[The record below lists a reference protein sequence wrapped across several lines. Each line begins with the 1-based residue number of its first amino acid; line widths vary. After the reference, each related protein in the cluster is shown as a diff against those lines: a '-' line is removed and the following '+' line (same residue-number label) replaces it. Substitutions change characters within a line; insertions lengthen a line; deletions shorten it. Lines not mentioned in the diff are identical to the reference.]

1 MIPSRE
7 WTLGL
12 MHERGMPPHIIRHS
26 RAVRLVAVCVAA
38 TLQKA
43 GFRID
48 MRLVDRAALLH
59 DICKADSLLGGG
71 DHVLMGRRLVE
82 ERGYPRIGEIVGQHV
97 RLDSLEMNEAMVVN
111 YADKRVM
118 HDRVVSLQK
127 RFLDLMARYGKSE
140 QSMQRILKHYAD
152 ASEVEQVL
160 VRGSGLEP
168 GWLNHLNLIT
178 GDHALDGGDGL
189 L

>member
-7 WTLGL
+7 WTSEL
-12 MHERGMPPHIIRHS
+12 MHNRGMPPHIIRHS
-26 RAVRLVAVCVAA
+26 HAVRLVAVSVAV
-38 TLQKA
+38 TLEKA
-43 GFRID
+43 GFEID

-59 DICKADSLLGGG
+59 DICKADSLLNGG
-71 DHVLMGRRLVE
+71 DHALMGRRLME
-82 ERGYPRIGEIVGQHV
+82 ELGYPRIGEIVGQHV
-97 RLDSLEMNEAMVVN
+97 RLESLEVNEAMVVN

-127 RFLDLMARYGKSE
+127 RFLDLMDRYGKNE
-140 QSMQRILKHYAD
+140 QSMQRILKHYED

-160 VRGSGLEP
+160 IRSSGLEAE
-168 GWLNHLNLIT
+168 WLNYLNLIT
-178 GDHALDGGDGL
+178 GDHALDGGEGL